1 MDGKGV
7 ERRCEFLFFR
17 QAGARGIMRFI
28 NAFATLSSCEE
39 FKRVFYTECFFSV
52 GIGAGSRIE
61 S

>member
-1 MDGKGV
+1 
-7 ERRCEFLFFR
+7 
-17 QAGARGIMRFI
+17 MRFI